1 MSKKCVNCE
10 QVLPDN
16 ASFCPHCTAAQTEK
30 QEIRTPRQWK
40 KKAAIAAG
48 VLVLAAGIS
57 TAFAMYHRPQTYT
70 GGAQIIYPDKDTSYQ
85 VLLTYS
91 EGDAVMGN
99 AQSERTDTLAEGM
112 DSALP
117 CQLYALDQESGKLAW
132 ETFSEQVESCQ
143 ISTQPHE
150 NSQKM
155 DYSDPAHSDSFP
167 NAAYMSNIHFTS
179 DSGTNDIVWTLTMK
193 NGDTISLSTQLSI
206 EKKAAVTYFPE
217 DVPMET
223 TEDLNALL
231 SSIEKEVSSDTPVY
245 LYLPAVT
252 YDGPVTFGN
261 HTFSVYGSTEGNDV
275 TTFTGT
281 VSMKGLN
288 GNYADLSGI
297 RFESNT
303 PNSETGLNAYCFVLL
318 SNCDFSGWN
327 IAAVAQDRAWV
338 SASDCTFTDNTTA
351 LKFTTSLSYGSS
363 PSYFNNTFTGN
374 GTAVRIDSLPG
385 SEVLDFTGSTFAGN
399 DVDIDNPAEHPVDTA
414 NAVFE

>member
-1 MSKKCVNCE
+1 MYQLRAGPPGQCFFLSS
-10 QVLPDN
+10 LHRSPDRKAGN
-16 ASFCPHCTAAQTEK
+16 KNTKAVE
-30 QEIRTPRQWK
+30 

-57 TAFAMYHRPQTYT
+57 TAFAMYRRPQTYT

-261 HTFSVYGSTEGNDV
+261 HTFSVYGSIEGNDV
-275 TTFTGT
+275 TTFH
-281 VSMKGLN
+281 
-288 GNYADLSGI
+288 
-297 RFESNT
+297 R
-303 PNSETGLNAYCFVLL
+303 NSQHER
-318 SNCDFSGWN
+318 
-327 IAAVAQDRAWV
+327 AQRKL
-338 SASDCTFTDNTTA
+338 CRP
-351 LKFTTSLSYGSS
+351 L
-363 PSYFNNTFTGN
+363 P
-374 GTAVRIDSLPG
+374 DS
-385 SEVLDFTGSTFAGN
+385 F
-399 DVDIDNPAEHPVDTA
+399 
-414 NAVFE
+414 